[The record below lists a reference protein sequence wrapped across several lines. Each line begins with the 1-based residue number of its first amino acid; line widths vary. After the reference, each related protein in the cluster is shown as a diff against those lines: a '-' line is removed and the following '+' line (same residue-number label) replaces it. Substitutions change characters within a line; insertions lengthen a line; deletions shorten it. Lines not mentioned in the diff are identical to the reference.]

1 MKSSPP
7 VAVAGGGST
16 MYLRDRR
23 FGISLIA
30 MALAIVL
37 LAAISAAAQMAPT
50 RTWEELKEE
59 TQRRVDKNLGP
70 VVGLKSEDA
79 HEALANIHSL
89 DRDEWAAA
97 WSAIGDRYD
106 KRAKSEEADKNL
118 NAAREDYF
126 WAFKYYTAARW
137 PVPNSSGKQKAYLN
151 ALAAFRN
158 YGRFLDPPI
167 EMLHIPFE
175 GKEIP
180 GYIRLPKDVRP
191 APLVFMING
200 TDSRKEDEIQGRDAM
215 FRAGIGVV
223 AVDMPGTGES
233 PVKADVGSE
242 RIFSRVLDYLATR
255 PDVDSKRIV
264 AWGVSY
270 GGHWSANLAYIERAR
285 LRGAVVQGGPVHDYY
300 TAEWQKKSLGTPEYL
315 FDLFAARAAIYGVES
330 VDELYAY
337 GPRLSLKTQGFLGRP
352 SAPML
357 LVNGEKDSQVPIS
370 DLYMLMQ
377 SGGSAKW
384 SWVNPDGG
392 HTGRSQEWPNSRI
405 AEQVITPWIKARLEP
420 ATETK
425 QARNAE

>member
-1 MKSSPP
+1 MILLLGTLP
-7 VAVAGGGST
+7 A
-16 MYLRDRR
+16 
-23 FGISLIA
+23 IA
-30 MALAIVL
+30 QV
-37 LAAISAAAQMAPT
+37 APT
-50 RTWEELKEE
+50 RTWEELKQE

-70 VVGLKSEDA
+70 VGGLKSDDA
-79 HEALANIHSL
+79 REALANIHSL

-106 KRAKSEEADKNL
+106 KRAKTEEAAKN
-118 NAAREDYF
+118 NDAARDDYF

-137 PVPNSSGKQKAYLN
+137 PVPNSSGKHKAYLN
-151 ALAAFRN
+151 AFAAFRN
-158 YGRFLDPPI
+158 YGRFLDPPVEI
-167 EMLHIPFE
+167 LHIPFE

-200 TDSRKEDEIQGRDAM
+200 TDSRKEDEVQGRDPL
-215 FRAGIGVV
+215 FRSGIGVV

-242 RIFSRVLDYLATR
+242 RIFSRILDYLATR

-330 VDELYAY
+330 LDEFYAY
-337 GPRLSLKTQGFLGRP
+337 GPRLSLKTQGFLGQP

-357 LVNGEKDSQVPIS
+357 VVNGEKDSQVPIS

-377 SGGSAKW
+377 SSGSAKW

-405 AEQVITPWIKARLEP
+405 SEEVITPWIKARLEVAP
-420 ATETK
+420 EK
-425 QARNAE
+425 NKMSGGN

>member
-1 MKSSPP
+1 MHRSNRWLGLRQIALP
-7 VAVAGGGST
+7 V
-16 MYLRDRR
+16 L
-23 FGISLIA
+23 
-30 MALAIVL
+30 IVL
-37 LAAISAAAQMAPT
+37 LAAISAGAQMAPT
-50 RTWEELKEE
+50 RTWEELKQE

-70 VVGLKSEDA
+70 VGGLKSEEA
-79 HEALANIHSL
+79 REALSNIHSL

-97 WSAIGDRYD
+97 WSAIGERYD
-106 KRAKSEEADKNL
+106 KRAKSEEAAKN
-118 NAAREDYF
+118 NDAAREDYL

-137 PVPNSSGKQKAYLN
+137 PVPNSSGKQKAYLS

-158 YGRFLDPPI
+158 YGKYLDPPVEI
-167 EMLHIPFE
+167 IHVPFE
-175 GKEIP
+175 GKDIA

-191 APLVFMING
+191 APLIFMING
-200 TDSRKEDEIQGRDAM
+200 TDSRKEDEVQGRDSI
-215 FRAGIGVV
+215 FRSGIGVV

-233 PVKADVGSE
+233 PIKADVGSE
-242 RIFSRVLDYLATR
+242 RMFSRVLDYLATR

-270 GGHWSANLAYIERAR
+270 GGHWSANLAYVERAR

-330 VDELYAY
+330 VDEMLAY
-337 GPRLSLKTQGFLGRP
+337 GPRLSLKTQGFLGQP
-352 SAPML
+352 SAPMFV
-357 LVNGEKDSQVPIS
+357 VNGEKDSQVPIS

-392 HTGRSQEWPNSRI
+392 HTGRSAEWPNSKI
-405 AEQVITPWIKARLEP
+405 GDEVIMPWVKARLEVAP
-420 ATETK
+420 EKKGMTGG
-425 QARNAE
+425 N

>member
-1 MKSSPP
+1 MLQ
-7 VAVAGGGST
+7 
-16 MYLRDRR
+16 LRRR
-23 FGISLIA
+23 FSRCRVA
-30 MALAIVL
+30 ALFVL
-37 LAAISAAAQMAPT
+37 VMLAAISAAAQTAPT
-50 RTWEELKEE
+50 RTWEELKQE

-70 VVGLKSEDA
+70 VGGLKSEDA
-79 HEALANIHSL
+79 REALANIHSL

-97 WSAIGDRYD
+97 WSSIGQRYD
-106 KRAKSEEADKNL
+106 QRAKSEEA
-118 NAAREDYF
+118 ARNNDTARDDYF
-126 WAFKYYTAARW
+126 WAFRYYTAARW
-137 PVPNSSGKQKAYLN
+137 PVPNSTGKQKAYLN

-158 YGRFLDPPI
+158 YGQFLDPPVEI
-167 EMLHIPFE
+167 LHIPFE
-175 GKEIP
+175 GNQIS
-180 GYIRLPKDVRP
+180 GYLRLPKDVRP
-191 APLVFMING
+191 APVVFMING
-200 TDSRKEDEIQGRDAM
+200 TDSRKEDEVQGHDSLFRD
-215 FRAGIGVV
+215 GIGVV
-223 AVDMPGTGES
+223 AIDMPGTGES
-233 PVKADVGSE
+233 LVKADVGSE

-330 VDELYAY
+330 LDEFYAY
-337 GPRLSLKTQGFLGRP
+337 GPRLSLKTQGFLGQP

-357 LVNGEKDSQVPIS
+357 VLNGEKDTQVPIS

-405 AEQVITPWIKARLEP
+405 AEEIVTPWIKARLASMPEKNNP
-420 ATETK
+420 K
-425 QARNAE
+425 SGN

>member
-1 MKSSPP
+1 MHLTDHRLSMRQTAIALMF
-7 VAVAGGGST
+7 V
-16 MYLRDRR
+16 
-23 FGISLIA
+23 LI
-30 MALAIVL
+30 
-37 LAAISAAAQMAPT
+37 AAISAAAQMAPT
-50 RTWEELKEE
+50 RTWEELKAE

-70 VVGLKSEDA
+70 VAGLKSEDA
-79 HEALANIHSL
+79 REALANIHSL
-89 DRDEWAAA
+89 DRNEWAAA
-97 WSAIGDRYD
+97 WSAIAERYD
-106 KRAKSEEADKNL
+106 KRAKSEETNKDTI
-118 NAAREDYF
+118 AARDDYF
-126 WAFKYYTAARW
+126 LAFRYYTAARW
-137 PVPNSSGKQKAYLN
+137 PVPNSSGKQKAYQN

-158 YGRFLDPPI
+158 YGRFLDPPVEI
-167 EMLHIPFE
+167 VHIPFE
-175 GKEIP
+175 GKEIA

-191 APLVFMING
+191 APVVFMING
-200 TDSRKEDEIQGRDAM
+200 TDSRKEDEVQGRDAM
-215 FRAGIGVV
+215 FRSGIGVV
-223 AVDMPGTGES
+223 AIDMPGTGES
-233 PVKADVGSE
+233 PIKADVGSE
-242 RIFSRVLDYLATR
+242 RMFSRVLDYLATR

-270 GGHWSANLAYIERAR
+270 GGHWAASLAYLEKAR

-330 VDELYAY
+330 VDEMFAY

-357 LVNGEKDSQVPIS
+357 VVNGEKDSQVPIS

-377 SGGSAKW
+377 SGGSPKW

-405 AEQVITPWIKARLEP
+405 AEEVIAPWIKARLELAP
-420 ATETK
+420 ENK

>member
-1 MKSSPP
+1 MHSWKIW
-7 VAVAGGGST
+7 
-16 MYLRDRR
+16 LRPRH
-23 FGISLIA
+23 SA
-30 MALAIVL
+30 L
-37 LAAISAAAQMAPT
+37 LATFVLFAAVSAAAQMAPT

-70 VVGLKSEDA
+70 VGGLKSEDA
-79 HEALANIHSL
+79 REALSNIHSL

-97 WSAIGDRYD
+97 WSAIGERYNN
-106 KRAKSEEADKNL
+106 RAKSEEANKNST
-118 NAAREDYF
+118 AARDDYF

-137 PVPNSSGKQKAYLN
+137 PVPNSMGKQKAYLN

-158 YGRFLDPPI
+158 YGRFLDPPV
-167 EMLHIPFE
+167 ELLHIPFE

-180 GYIRLPKDVRP
+180 GYLRLPKIAGP

-200 TDSRKEDEIQGRDAM
+200 TDSRKEDEVQGRDSL
-215 FRAGIGVV
+215 FRSGIGIV

-233 PVKADVGSE
+233 PVKADVGAE
-242 RIFSRVLDYLATR
+242 RMFSRVLDYLATR

-264 AWGVSY
+264 VWGTSY
-270 GGHWSANLAYIERAR
+270 GGHWAASLAYIEKAR
-285 LRGAVVQGGPVHDYY
+285 LLGAVVQGGPVHDYY

-330 VDELYAY
+330 LDDFYAY
-337 GPRLSLKTQGFLGRP
+337 GPRLSLKTQGFLGKP

-357 LVNGEKDSQVPIS
+357 VLNGEKDSQVPIS
-370 DLYMLMQ
+370 DLYILMQ
-377 SGGSAKW
+377 SGGSPKW

-405 AEQVITPWIKARLEP
+405 SEEIITPWIKARLEP
-420 ATETK
+420 APEK
-425 QARNAE
+425 KSL

>member
-1 MKSSPP
+1 MHPLRSWFDFRKAAALLIFALIGVVS
-7 VAVAGGGST
+7 AG
-16 MYLRDRR
+16 
-23 FGISLIA
+23 
-30 MALAIVL
+30 
-37 LAAISAAAQMAPT
+37 AQMAPT
-50 RTWEELKEE
+50 RTWEELKQE

-70 VVGLKSEDA
+70 VGGLKSEDA
-79 HEALANIHSL
+79 REALANIHSL
-89 DRDEWAAA
+89 GRDEWAAA
-97 WSAIGDRYD
+97 WSMIGERYE
-106 KRAKSEEADKNL
+106 KRAKSEEAAKN
-118 NAAREDYF
+118 NDAARDDYF

-137 PVPNSSGKQKAYLN
+137 PVPNSSGKQKAYLS

-158 YGRFLDPPI
+158 YGRFLDPPVEI
-167 EMLHIPFE
+167 IHVPFE

-191 APLVFMING
+191 APLIFMING
-200 TDSRKEDEIQGRDAM
+200 TDSRKEDEVQGRDAI
-215 FRAGIGVV
+215 FRSGIGLV
-223 AVDMPGTGES
+223 AIDMPGTGES
-233 PVKADVGSE
+233 PIKADVGSE
-242 RIFSRVLDYLATR
+242 RMFSRVLDYLATR

-270 GGHWSANLAYIERAR
+270 GGHWAANLAYVERAR

-330 VDELYAY
+330 LDEFYAY
-337 GPRLSLKTQGFLGRP
+337 GPRLSLKTQGFLGQP

-357 LVNGEKDSQVPIS
+357 VVNGEKDSQVPIS

-405 AEQVITPWIKARLEP
+405 GEEVITPWIKARLEP
-420 ATETK
+420 ATEK
-425 QARNAE
+425 NKMNAGN

>member
-1 MKSSPP
+1 MHLLNRC
-7 VAVAGGGST
+7 
-16 MYLRDRR
+16 LRSRH
-23 FGISLIA
+23 
-30 MALAIVL
+30 
-37 LAAISAAAQMAPT
+37 AAILLLVVFLTALSAAAQMAPT
-50 RTWEELKEE
+50 RTWEELKQE

-70 VVGLKSEDA
+70 VGGLKSDDA
-79 HEALANIHSL
+79 REALANIHSL

-97 WSAIGDRYD
+97 WSAIGDRYNI
-106 KRAKSEEADKNL
+106 RAQREEGADMKD
-118 NAAREDYF
+118 AARDDYF

-137 PVPNSSGKQKAYLN
+137 PVPNSPGKQKAYLN

-158 YGRFLDPPI
+158 YGRFLDPPVEI
-167 EMLHIPFE
+167 LHIPFE

-191 APLVFMING
+191 APLILMING
-200 TDSRKEDEIQGRDAM
+200 TDSRKEDEVQGRDAL
-215 FRAGIGVV
+215 FHSGIGVV

-264 AWGVSY
+264 TWGVSY
-270 GGHWSANLAYIERAR
+270 GGHWSANLAYTERAR

-300 TAEWQKKSLGTPEYL
+300 TADWQKKSLGTPEYL

-330 VDELYAY
+330 LDEFYAY
-337 GPRLSLKTQGFLGRP
+337 GPRLSLKSQGLLGQP

-357 LVNGEKDSQVPIS
+357 VVNGEKDSQVPIS
-370 DLYMLMQ
+370 DLYVLMQ

-392 HTGRSQEWPNSRI
+392 HTGRSPEWPNSRI
-405 AEQVITPWIKARLEP
+405 AEEVITPWIKARLEVAP
-420 ATETK
+420 EK
-425 QARNAE
+425 NKMSGGN

>member
-1 MKSSPP
+1 
-7 VAVAGGGST
+7 
-16 MYLRDRR
+16 MYVPNRQPNLRQT
-23 FGISLIA
+23 A
-30 MALAIVL
+30 MALVIAL
-37 LAAISAAAQMAPT
+37 LAAVSMAAQMAPT
-50 RTWEELKEE
+50 RTWEELKAE

-70 VVGLKSEDA
+70 VGGLKSDDA
-79 HEALANIHSL
+79 REALANIHSL

-97 WSAIGDRYD
+97 WSAIAERYD
-106 KRAKSEEADKNL
+106 NRAKSEEAAKDSS
-118 NAAREDYF
+118 AARDDYF
-126 WAFKYYTAARW
+126 MAFRSYTAARW

-151 ALAAFRN
+151 ALIAFRN
-158 YGRFLDPPI
+158 YGRFLDPPVEI
-167 EMLHIPFE
+167 IHIPFE

-191 APLVFMING
+191 APVVFMING
-200 TDSRKEDEIQGRDAM
+200 TDSRKEDEVQGRDAM
-215 FRAGIGVV
+215 FRSGIGVV

-270 GGHWSANLAYIERAR
+270 GGHWSANLAYVERAR

-315 FDLFAARAAIYGVES
+315 FDLFAARAAIYDVES
-330 VDELYAY
+330 VDEMLAY

-357 LVNGEKDSQVPIS
+357 VVNGEKDSQVPIS

-405 AEQVITPWIKARLEP
+405 AEEVITPWIKARLEP
-420 ATETK
+420 VTEK
-425 QARNAE
+425 NKMNAGN

>member
-1 MKSSPP
+1 MHVSKRLFS
-7 VAVAGGGST
+7 
-16 MYLRDRR
+16 LRQ
-23 FGISLIA
+23 IA
-30 MALAIVL
+30 APLFLVL
-37 LAAISAAAQMAPT
+37 LTGVSAAAQMAPT
-50 RTWEELKEE
+50 RTWEELKQE

-70 VVGLKSEDA
+70 VGGLKSEDA
-79 HEALANIHSL
+79 REALSNIHSL

-97 WSAIGDRYD
+97 WSAIGERYD
-106 KRAKSEEADKNL
+106 KRAKSEEAAKN
-118 NAAREDYF
+118 NDAARDDYF
-126 WAFKYYTAARW
+126 SAFRYYTAARW
-137 PVPNSSGKQKAYLN
+137 PVPNSSGKQKAYLS

-158 YGRFLDPPI
+158 YGRFLDPPVENI
-167 EMLHIPFE
+167 HIPFE
-175 GKEIP
+175 GKEIA

-200 TDSRKEDEIQGRDAM
+200 TDSRKEDEVQGRDSL
-215 FRAGIGVV
+215 FRSGIGVV

-233 PVKADVGSE
+233 PVKADVGAE
-242 RIFSRVLDYLATR
+242 RMFSRVLDYLATR

-270 GGHWSANLAYIERAR
+270 GGHWAASLAYLEKAR

-330 VDELYAY
+330 LDEFYAY
-337 GPRLSLKTQGFLGRP
+337 GPRLSLKTQGFLGQP

-357 LVNGEKDSQVPIS
+357 VLNGAKDSQVPIS

-377 SGGSAKW
+377 SDGSAKW

-405 AEQVITPWIKARLEP
+405 SEEIVTPWIKARLEP
-420 ATETK
+420 DSGKNKMAGGY
-425 QARNAE
+425 

>member
-1 MKSSPP
+1 MNLSNRSFIPQKS
-7 VAVAGGGST
+7 A
-16 MYLRDRR
+16 L
-23 FGISLIA
+23 LLA
-30 MALAIVL
+30 MFMC
-37 LAAISAAAQMAPT
+37 AAISAAAQMAPT
-50 RTWEELKEE
+50 RTWEELKAE

-70 VVGLKSEDA
+70 VAGLKSEDA
-79 HEALANIHSL
+79 REALANIHSL
-89 DRDEWAAA
+89 DRNEWAAA
-97 WSAIGDRYD
+97 WSAIAERYD
-106 KRAKSEEADKNL
+106 KRAKSEETNKDTI
-118 NAAREDYF
+118 AARDDYF
-126 WAFKYYTAARW
+126 LAFRYYTAARW
-137 PVPNSSGKQKAYLN
+137 PVPNSSGKQKAYQN

-158 YGRFLDPPI
+158 YGRFLDPPVEI
-167 EMLHIPFE
+167 VHIPFE
-175 GKEIP
+175 GKEIA

-191 APLVFMING
+191 APVVFMING
-200 TDSRKEDEIQGRDAM
+200 TDSRKEDEVQGRDAM
-215 FRAGIGVV
+215 FRSGIGVV
-223 AVDMPGTGES
+223 AIDMPGTGES
-233 PVKADVGSE
+233 PIKADVGSE
-242 RIFSRVLDYLATR
+242 RMFSRVLDYLATR

-270 GGHWSANLAYIERAR
+270 GGHWAASLAYLEKAR

-330 VDELYAY
+330 VDEMFAY

-357 LVNGEKDSQVPIS
+357 VVNGEKDSQVPIS

-405 AEQVITPWIKARLEP
+405 AEEVIAPWIKARLELAP
-420 ATETK
+420 ENK

>member
-1 MKSSPP
+1 MLQ
-7 VAVAGGGST
+7 
-16 MYLRDRR
+16 LRRR
-23 FGISLIA
+23 FSRCRVA
-30 MALAIVL
+30 ALFVL
-37 LAAISAAAQMAPT
+37 VMLAAISAAAQTAPT
-50 RTWEELKEE
+50 RTWEELKQE

-70 VVGLKSEDA
+70 VGGLKSEDA
-79 HEALANIHSL
+79 REALANIHSL

-97 WSAIGDRYD
+97 WSAIGQRYD
-106 KRAKSEEADKNL
+106 QRAKSEEA
-118 NAAREDYF
+118 ARNNDTARDDYF
-126 WAFKYYTAARW
+126 WAFRYYTAARW
-137 PVPNSSGKQKAYLN
+137 PVPNSTGKQKAYLN

-158 YGRFLDPPI
+158 YGQFLDPPVEI
-167 EMLHIPFE
+167 LHIPFE
-175 GKEIP
+175 GNQIS
-180 GYIRLPKDVRP
+180 GYLRLPKDVRP
-191 APLVFMING
+191 APVVFMING
-200 TDSRKEDEIQGRDAM
+200 TDSRKEDEVQGHDSLFRD
-215 FRAGIGVV
+215 GIGVV
-223 AVDMPGTGES
+223 AIDMPGTGES
-233 PVKADVGSE
+233 LVKADVGSE

-330 VDELYAY
+330 LDEFYAY
-337 GPRLSLKTQGFLGRP
+337 GPRLSLKTQGFLGQP

-357 LVNGEKDSQVPIS
+357 VLNGEKDTQVPIS

-405 AEQVITPWIKARLEP
+405 AEEIVTPWIKARLASMPEKNNP
-420 ATETK
+420 K
-425 QARNAE
+425 SGN

>member
-1 MKSSPP
+1 MNLSNRSFIPQKS
-7 VAVAGGGST
+7 A
-16 MYLRDRR
+16 L
-23 FGISLIA
+23 LLA
-30 MALAIVL
+30 MFMC
-37 LAAISAAAQMAPT
+37 AAISAAAQMAPT
-50 RTWEELKEE
+50 RTWEELKAE

-70 VVGLKSEDA
+70 VAGLKSEDA
-79 HEALANIHSL
+79 REALANIHSL
-89 DRDEWAAA
+89 DRNEWAAA
-97 WSAIGDRYD
+97 WSAIAERYD
-106 KRAKSEEADKNL
+106 RRAKSEEAAKDTS
-118 NAAREDYF
+118 AARDDYF
-126 WAFKYYTAARW
+126 LAFRYYTAARW
-137 PVPNSSGKQKAYLN
+137 PVPNSSGKQKAYQN

-158 YGRFLDPPI
+158 YGRFLDPPVEI
-167 EMLHIPFE
+167 VHIPFE
-175 GKEIP
+175 GKEIA

-191 APLVFMING
+191 APVVFMING
-200 TDSRKEDEIQGRDAM
+200 TDSRKEDEVQGRDAM
-215 FRAGIGVV
+215 FRSGIGVV
-223 AVDMPGTGES
+223 AIDMPGTGES
-233 PVKADVGSE
+233 PIKADVGSE
-242 RIFSRVLDYLATR
+242 RMFSRVLDYLATR

-270 GGHWSANLAYIERAR
+270 GGHWAASLAYIEKAR

-315 FDLFAARAAIYGVES
+315 FDLFAARAAIYVVES
-330 VDELYAY
+330 VDEMFAY

-357 LVNGEKDSQVPIS
+357 VVNGEKDSQVPIS

-405 AEQVITPWIKARLEP
+405 AEEVIAPWIKARLEP
-420 ATETK
+420 APENK